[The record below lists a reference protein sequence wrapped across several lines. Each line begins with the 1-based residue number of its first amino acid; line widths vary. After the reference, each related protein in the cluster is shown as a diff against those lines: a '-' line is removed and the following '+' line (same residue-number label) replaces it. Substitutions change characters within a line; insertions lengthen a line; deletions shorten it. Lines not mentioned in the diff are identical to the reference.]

1 MEKALHPVELK
12 NVSYE
17 RNTFKFQ
24 KRIKELSILL
34 FFLIVSTLATNK
46 ANAQTTPLPKD
57 HPVKVA
63 APNLPEMVRATA
75 SEENV
80 FHGLGYSYSN
90 ANEAKVKAWIAKF
103 PAEVDSYKTAINLY
117 IKDSETKT
125 LNDVEKEI
133 YSDLKSQFIMI
144 IQLTN

>member
-1 MEKALHPVELK
+1 MKNLHELK
-12 NVSYE
+12 LPAASYE
-17 RNTFKFQ
+17 MLQFKFQ
-24 KRIKELSILL
+24 KKIKGLSILMI
-34 FFLIVSTLATNK
+34 FLIVSAFSINK
-46 ANAQTTPLPKD
+46 ASAQTTPLPKD

-125 LNDVEKEI
+125 LTDVEKEI